1 MEEMDD
7 MAAMDAM
14 GAMAGEEDAMIEGM
28 IADMQGMGED
38 MQGMVDME
46 LPTIRG
52 QFSQTA
58 MNALVDATNMAL
70 EAAGFE
76 GDYPE
81 FGDDVVEFPAEFVR
95 VLAMFADAAVETGAG
110 IELEMDLIEDDRDVA
125 ALASKVRQLAESDAF
140 AKGMAEPI
148 EAEVAM
154 QAPPMGGMPSEEALM
169 MERM

>member
-1 MEEMDD
+1 MDKMND
-7 MAAMDAM
+7 MV
-14 GAMAGEEDAMIEGM
+14 GEDDAMIEGM
-28 IADMQGMGED
+28 FADMQGIGED

-46 LPTIRG
+46 LPTVRG

-58 MNALVDATNMAL
+58 MNALVDSTNMAL

-81 FGDDVVEFPAEFVR
+81 FKEDVVEFPSEFVR
-95 VLAMFADAAVETGAG
+95 VLAMFADAAEETGAG
-110 IELEMDLIEDDRDVA
+110 VQLEMDMIEDDRDVA

-140 AKGMAEPI
+140 AQGMAEPI

-154 QAPPMGGMPSEEALM
+154 QGAPMGGPPDEEALM